1 MTAKTIG
8 MAVIAA
14 MGLAAHAGVVEV
26 KFTVK
31 TDVND
36 KVASKAIF
44 GLYNQES
51 GEHVFW
57 TQEKLPNEKGR
68 LVTTNVAIPNTYFG
82 LVNES
87 PVASYIGQN
96 AELIWGDSDEN
107 VLVAGAWG
115 SARSNSKSGQVA
127 GIFNAKPATG
137 TWTAKLN
144 TSKTYAELLA
154 KNKIEQASMREQGV
168 IDGIKN
174 SAADSVAEAEAKAA
188 EEIAKVK
195 ADAEAAIAEA
205 EGKSAEEIAKVK
217 ADAEAAIAEAEAK
230 AAEEIAKVKA
240 DCDAALA
247 AKQEELTQATNEMNE
262 LAKAFKTIDDPDMPA
277 MFSEYLDGVTNVAT
291 QLKADAQ
298 TYLDRV
304 DAKLAAYKTALDV
317 NALQAAVE
325 AAKADLVAASNA
337 FKLAESTVD
346 ALATT
351 NNMIAKID
359 EGTDALN
366 ALFAARKQAKQ
377 DEIDAKQRE
386 LDAARAGFV
395 PYTNELVTVS
405 IPTAEANL
413 QAKAEALLAA
423 QEAMDAAKAA
433 LDEAQ
438 AALDGFV
445 PPTVDNGGLKTFEA
459 YCEEEDL
466 EIDTVAAHKAY
477 ENYKQTTINAAKQT
491 LIDARDAAQANYATK
506 KADFDEAVAS
516 LAAAQETLKDLQRKL
531 AEAIAT
537 GTTAN
542 ITALEAELSQLQA
555 ELAKIDEEFAFWQSF
570 SYSDNDR
577 KDFAAKL
584 DEAEADRDAKAQAVT
599 AAEAALTAAQAA
611 LDDQVTT
618 AANALAALVAEIGE
632 TLVDATTGNA
642 LPLAEIEAKVAA
654 YKATYVG
661 YLESAEAT
669 LAAVAGIREKLG
681 L

>member
-14 MGLAAHAGVVEV
+14 MGLAAHAGVLEV

-36 KVASKAIF
+36 KVASKAIY

-115 SARSNSKSGQVA
+115 SAKSKSGQVA

-168 IDGIKN
+168 IDDIKN
-174 SAADSVAEAEAKAA
+174 SASDSVAEAEAKAA

-195 ADAEAAIAEA
+195 AEAEAAIAEA

-230 AAEEIAKVKA
+230 AAEEVAKVKA
-240 DCDAALA
+240 ECDAALA
-247 AKQEELTQATNEMNE
+247 AKQAELTQATNEMHE
-262 LAKAFKTIDDPDMPA
+262 LAEAFKTIDDPDMPA
-277 MFSEYLDGVTNVAT
+277 MFSEYLDGVTKSAT
-291 QLKADAQ
+291 RLMEDAQ
-298 TYLDRV
+298 PYLDRA

-317 NALQAAVE
+317 SALQVAVDAAE
-325 AAKADLVAASNA
+325 ADFVAASNA
-337 FKLAESTVD
+337 FELAESTVA
-346 ALATT
+346 ALTTT
-351 NNMIAKID
+351 NNIIAKID
-359 EGTDALN
+359 EGPN
-366 ALFAARKQAKQ
+366 ALKALFDARKQAKQ
-377 DEIDAKQRE
+377 AEIDAKQGDLE
-386 LDAARAGFV
+386 AARAGFV
-395 PYTNELVTVS
+395 AYTNKLVTVS
-405 IPTAEANL
+405 IPAAETGL
-413 QAKAEALLAA
+413 QAKTEASLAA
-423 QEAMDAAKAA
+423 QTAMDAAKAA

-445 PPTVDNGGLKTFEA
+445 EPTVENGGLKTFEA
-459 YCEEEDL
+459 YCDENGL
-466 EIDTVAAHKAY
+466 SVDTVDAHKAY
-477 ENYKQTTINAAKQT
+477 ETYKQATSEAAKQT
-491 LIDARDAAQANYATK
+491 LTNARDAAQAEYAAK
-506 KADFDEAVAS
+506 KADFDEAAAF
-516 LAAAQETLKDLQRKL
+516 LAAAQETLKNLQLAL
-531 AEAIAT
+531 AEAMAS
-537 GTTAN
+537 GTTAD
-542 ITALEAELSQLQA
+542 ITALEAELAQLQA
-555 ELAKIDEEFAFWQSF
+555 ELAKIDEELAFWQGF
-570 SYSDNDR
+570 SYSVNDR
-577 KDFAAKL
+577 TAFAAKL
-584 DEAEADRDAKAQAVT
+584 VEAEADRDAKEQAVT
-599 AAEAALTAAQAA
+599 DAEAKLTAAQKL
-611 LDDQVTT
+611 LDNQATA
-618 AANALAALVAEIGE
+618 AANALAELAAEIGE
-632 TLVDATTGNA
+632 TLVDADGNA
-642 LPLAEIEAKVAA
+642 LPCAEIEAMVEA

>member
-14 MGLAAHAGVVEV
+14 MGLAAHAGVLEV

-36 KVASKAIF
+36 KVASKAIY

-115 SARSNSKSGQVA
+115 SAKSKSGQVA

-168 IDGIKN
+168 IDGIKS
-174 SAADSVAEAEAKAA
+174 SASDSVAEAEAKAA

-195 ADAEAAIAEA
+195 AEAEAAIAEA

-230 AAEEIAKVKA
+230 AAEEVAKVKA
-240 DCDAALA
+240 ECDAALA
-247 AKQEELTQATNEMNE
+247 AKQAELTQATNEMHE
-262 LAKAFKTIDDPDMPA
+262 LAEAFKTIDDPDMPA
-277 MFSEYLDGVTNVAT
+277 MFSEYLDGVTKSAT
-291 QLKADAQ
+291 RLMEDAQ
-298 TYLDRV
+298 PYLDRA

-317 NALQAAVE
+317 SALQAAVDAAE
-325 AAKADLVAASNA
+325 ADFVAASNA
-337 FKLAESTVD
+337 FELAESTVA
-346 ALATT
+346 ALTTT
-351 NNMIAKID
+351 NNIIAKID
-359 EGTDALN
+359 EGPN
-366 ALFAARKQAKQ
+366 ALKALFDARKQAKQ
-377 DEIDAKQRE
+377 AEINAKQRDLE
-386 LDAARAGFV
+386 AARGGFV
-395 PYTNELVTVS
+395 AYTNQLVTVS
-405 IPTAEANL
+405 IPAAETCL
-413 QAKAEALLAA
+413 QAKTEASLAA
-423 QEAMDAAKAA
+423 QTAMDAAKAA

-445 PPTVDNGGLKTFEA
+445 EPTVENGGLKTFEA
-459 YCEEEDL
+459 YCDENGL
-466 EIDTVAAHKAY
+466 SVDTVDAHKAY
-477 ENYKQTTINAAKQT
+477 EAYKQATSEAAKQT
-491 LIDARDAAQANYATK
+491 LTNARDAAQAEYAAK
-506 KADFDEAVAS
+506 KADFDEAAAF
-516 LAAAQETLKDLQRKL
+516 LAAAQETLKNLQLAL
-531 AEAIAT
+531 AEAMAS
-537 GTTAN
+537 GTTAD
-542 ITALEAELSQLQA
+542 ITALEAELAQLQA
-555 ELAKIDEEFAFWQSF
+555 ELAKIDEELAFWQGF

-577 KDFAAKL
+577 TAFAAKL
-584 DEAEADRDAKAQAVT
+584 VEAEADRDAKEQAVT
-599 AAEAALTAAQAA
+599 DAEAKLTAAQEV
-611 LDDQVTT
+611 LDNQARA
-618 AANALAALVAEIGE
+618 AANALAELAAEIGE
-632 TLVDATTGNA
+632 TLVDADGNA
-642 LPLAEIEAKVAA
+642 LPCAEIEAKVEA

>member
-174 SAADSVAEAEAKAA
+174 SAADSVAEAEAKA
-188 EEIAKVK
+188 
-195 ADAEAAIAEA
+195 
-205 EGKSAEEIAKVK
+205 AEEIAKVK

-642 LPLAEIEAKVAA
+642 LPLAKIEAKVAA

>member
-14 MGLAAHAGVVEV
+14 MGLAAHAGVLEV

-36 KVASKAIF
+36 KVASKAIY

-115 SARSNSKSGQVA
+115 SAKSKSGQVA

-174 SAADSVAEAEAKAA
+174 SASDSVAEAEAKAA

-195 ADAEAAIAEA
+195 AEAEAAIAEA

-230 AAEEIAKVKA
+230 AAEEVAKVKA
-240 DCDAALA
+240 ECDAALA

-277 MFSEYLDGVTNVAT
+277 MFSEYLDGVTKSAT
-291 QLKADAQ
+291 RLMEDAQ
-298 TYLDRV
+298 PYLDRA

-317 NALQAAVE
+317 SALQAAVDAAE
-325 AAKADLVAASNA
+325 ADFVAASNA
-337 FKLAESTVD
+337 FELAESTVA
-346 ALATT
+346 ALTTT
-351 NNMIAKID
+351 NNIIAKID
-359 EGTDALN
+359 EGPN
-366 ALFAARKQAKQ
+366 ALKALFDARKQAKQ
-377 DEIDAKQRE
+377 AEIDAKQGDLE
-386 LDAARAGFV
+386 AARAGFV
-395 PYTNELVTVS
+395 AYTNQLVTVS
-405 IPTAEANL
+405 IPAAETGL
-413 QAKAEALLAA
+413 QAKTEASLAA
-423 QEAMDAAKAA
+423 QTAMDAAKAA

-445 PPTVDNGGLKTFEA
+445 EPTVENGGLKTFEA
-459 YCEEEDL
+459 YCDENGL
-466 EIDTVAAHKAY
+466 SVDTVDAHKAY
-477 ENYKQTTINAAKQT
+477 EAYKQATSEAAKQT
-491 LIDARDAAQANYATK
+491 LTNARDAAQAEYAAK
-506 KADFDEAVAS
+506 KADFDEAAAF
-516 LAAAQETLKDLQRKL
+516 LAAAQETLKNLQLAL
-531 AEAIAT
+531 AEAMAS
-537 GTTAN
+537 GTTAD
-542 ITALEAELSQLQA
+542 ITALEAELAQLQA
-555 ELAKIDEEFAFWQSF
+555 ELAKIDEELAFWQGF

-577 KDFAAKL
+577 TAFAAKL
-584 DEAEADRDAKAQAVT
+584 VEAEADRDAKKQAVT
-599 AAEAALTAAQAA
+599 DAEAKLTAAQKV
-611 LDDQVTT
+611 LDNQATA
-618 AANALAALVAEIGE
+618 AANALAELVAEIGE
-632 TLVDATTGNA
+632 TLVDADGNA
-642 LPLAEIEAKVAA
+642 LPCAEIEAKVEA